1 MMVGSVARVGDV
13 FRTNHTSE
21 ATQILQSRESF
32 FSSGRHARQLRNLC
46 LIVGPKCPTFGR
58 VPLQPASTPRLVEAR
73 FKMQSRSPLTR
84 PQPSTQSFGAVNV
97 RLVVLVPA
105 YNPGGIL
112 IETVRALLAF
122 HPDVWLLVD
131 GSTDGSDLG
140 IESKFRAHRGF
151 RVLRRSRNLGKGAT
165 LLEGEK
171 NADLQNFTHI
181 LTFDSDGQHPPEHVP
196 EFRGLC
202 QRFPEALIMGQPRF
216 GSDAP
221 FERVFF
227 RWIANALVLLETFGR
242 IRCDSLFGMRA
253 YPIRSFLA
261 AFAESAGGLRYDF
274 DTEIAV
280 RLGWAGLNVIGVGV
294 PVCYPHRE
302 AGGVSHYRYVH
313 DNLVLAWAHGR
324 LLCDAL
330 VRFLRGRLPKGT
342 AGIEQRISGAGS

>member
-1 MMVGSVARVGDV
+1 
-13 FRTNHTSE
+13 
-21 ATQILQSRESF
+21 
-32 FSSGRHARQLRNLC
+32 
-46 LIVGPKCPTFGR
+46 
-58 VPLQPASTPRLVEAR
+58 
-73 FKMQSRSPLTR
+73 MQSRSPLTR
-84 PQPSTQSFGAVNV
+84 PQPSTQSSGAVDV

-140 IESKFRAHRGF
+140 IESHLGAHRGF

-165 LLEGEK
+165 LLEGAK
-171 NADLQNFTHI
+171 NADVQNFTHI

-202 QRFPEALIMGQPRF
+202 QRFPEALIMGEPRF

-261 AFAESAGGLRYDF
+261 AFAESAGGMRYDF

-294 PVCYPHRE
+294 PVCYPSRE

-324 LLCDAL
+324 LLCNAL
-330 VRFLRGRLPKGT
+330 ARFLRGGLPKGT